1 MDAIVSQ
8 HSMGQRIGLVTIGY
22 VENDFHNCEPGS
34 AAQEESS
41 LVLDDSLIDGLS
53 GLEPGDEI
61 LVLFFFHRSHRFD
74 LLQHPMGD
82 NSRPKRGVFALRSP
96 HRPNPVGVTRVRILR
111 IDGNVVRVRGLDA
124 LNGTPI
130 LDLKP
135 VERNS

>member
-1 MDAIVSQ
+1 MSQ
-8 HSMGQRIGLVTIGY
+8 HTMGQRIELVTIGY
-22 VENDFHNCEPGS
+22 VENDFHNCKPGS

-41 LVLDDSLIDGLS
+41 LVLDDSLIDGLC

-61 LVLFFFHRSHRFD
+61 LVLFCFHRSHRFD

-82 NSRPKRGVFALRSP
+82 HSRPKRGVFALRSP
-96 HRPNPVGVTRVRILR
+96 HRPNPIGVTRVRILG

-135 VERNS
+135 VERSS